1 MSTRSNYRKK
11 TQLDTPMYAI
21 LNKNGEVFAG
31 LRFGYPY
38 WSINW
43 DEAKFLELANTTY
56 IYDSNPNEYELINK
70 EQF

>member
-11 TQLDTPMYAI
+11 QQFNTPMYAI
-21 LNKNGEVFAG
+21 VNKNGEVFAG
-31 LRFGYPY
+31 LRSGHPH
-38 WSINW
+38 WSANW

-56 IYDSNPNEYELINK
+56 IYDNNPNEYELINR